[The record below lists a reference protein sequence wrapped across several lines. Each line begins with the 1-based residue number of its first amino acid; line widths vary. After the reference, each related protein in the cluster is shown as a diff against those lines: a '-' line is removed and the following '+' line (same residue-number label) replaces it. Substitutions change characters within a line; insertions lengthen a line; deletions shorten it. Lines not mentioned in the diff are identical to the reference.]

1 MRLKFRAMNERIEF
15 GSLPP
20 MLQGHMDS
28 FAGGKSS
35 RQLSVMSQIR
45 FNFDDPT
52 AMIEKIT

>member
-1 MRLKFRAMNERIEF
+1 MRLKFRALNERVEF

-28 FAGGKSS
+28 FVAKSS
-35 RQLSVMSQIR
+35 RPVSMMSQIR

-52 AMIEKIT
+52 TMIEKIT

>member
-1 MRLKFRAMNERIEF
+1 MRLKFRALNERVEF

-28 FAGGKSS
+28 FAVKGS
-35 RQLSVMSQIR
+35 RPVSMMSQIR